1 MTDTCTVETGLLK
14 KKACGDPAVGKCANC
29 EQPLCAKHRVPRMSG
44 GKKTLLCPECARAWK
59 ESEKALGD
67 LPSTPASSLPPQAD
81 KPAPAPKPAPKP
93 AATPAAPRAAPAGP
107 KPAPVAQKKP
117 EPPPA
122 ENSGPLEF
130 TPGEFTLEPKK
141 PEDKK

>member
-14 KKACGDPAVGKCANC
+14 KKPCGQPAVGKCANC

-44 GKKTLLCPECARAWK
+44 GKQTLLCPECARAWK

-67 LPSTPASSLPPQAD
+67 LPSTPASALPPQAD
-81 KPAPAPKPAPKP
+81 KPAPAPKPA
-93 AATPAAPRAAPAGP
+93 AAPAGP
-107 KPAPVAQKKP
+107 RAAPKPAPAGQKKP

-130 TPGEFTLEPKK
+130 TPGEFTPESKK
-141 PEDKK
+141 PEEDKK